1 MKMDDIQV
9 VAAILTLALHSDG
22 QEKKPKAGTERRQN
36 VLKDYRKFLQELEK
50 SDHSID
56 KDGINPD

>member
-1 MKMDDIQV
+1 MGDVQV
-9 VAAILTLALHSDG
+9 VAAILTLALHSGG
-22 QEKKPKAGTERRQN
+22 QEQKPKASTERRAS

>member
-1 MKMDDIQV
+1 MDDVQV
-9 VAAILTLALHSDG
+9 VAAILTLALHSSG
-22 QEKKPKAGTERRQN
+22 QKQKPKADTERREA

-56 KDGINPD
+56 KDGIHPD

>member
-1 MKMDDIQV
+1 MDDVQV
-9 VAAILTLALHSDG
+9 VAAILTLALHSGG
-22 QEKKPKAGTERRQN
+22 QEQRPKVGTKRRDH

-56 KDGINPD
+56 KDGIHPD

>member
-1 MKMDDIQV
+1 MDDIQV
-9 VAAILTLALHSDG
+9 VAAILTLALHSSG
-22 QEKKPKAGTERRQN
+22 REQKTKASTERRES
-36 VLKDYRKFLQELEK
+36 VLKDYRKFVQELEK